1 MWIFK
6 MISSPLSL
14 YIMVF
19 AVTRVLA
26 TWQQRGDDIIA
37 ETITSGSPGF
47 PVSSN
52 SDGTIVVIGVHTN
65 DNRRGHVRVWEYDE
79 GNWTQRGDDIDGEH
93 EGDAS
98 GDSVALSKDGNVV
111 AIGALYNDEAGN
123 NAGHTRIFEY
133 DEYSWQQRGRDIDG
147 EASGDLSGTSVALSD
162 NGDVVAIGAL
172 GNDGGGTNAGHVRV
186 YEFISDQWSQRGA
199 DIDGE
204 ASVDGSGAAVSL
216 NSDGNVVAIG
226 AISNDD
232 GGKRAGHV
240 RVYEFVADGN
250 ATRWKQRGD
259 DIDGEAAGDDSGT
272 SVSLS
277 SNGNIVAIGAPYNDG
292 NGVSRGH
299 VRVFEYHLGTWDQRG
314 SDIDGKSDSEEIGES
329 VSLNSDGNEVAFGS
343 GYENAQGF
351 ARVYSYNGS
360 EWQQRGDDLANGRY
374 RHTVSLSS
382 DGNVVTVGRPADGI
396 ARVFEYPVT
405 SNPTSYPSAK
415 PSEYPTKYPSMAP
428 STSPSAKPPK
438 HPSRYSS
445 SSKDRKSSSDDSD
458 SSESMSYSK
467 SASSDSKR
475 IK

>member
-226 AISNDD
+226 AFRNSKSGD
-232 GGKRAGHV
+232 RAGHV
-240 RVYEFVADGN
+240 RVYEFLSDQWG
-250 ATRWKQRGD
+250 QRGD
-259 DIDGEAAGDDSGT
+259 DIGGEMTAEFLGW
-272 SVSLS
+272 SVSMS
-277 SNGNIVAIGAPYNDG
+277 SDGNIVAIGAPAIE
-292 NGVSRGH
+292 VGH
-299 VRVFEYHLGTWDQRG
+299 VRVFNYSGSTWRQRG
-314 SDIDGKSDSEEIGES
+314 SDIDDKLQDDGIGRS
-329 VSLNSDGNEVAFGS
+329 VSLNSDGNTVAVGS
-343 GYENAQGF
+343 GGNGRGF
-351 ARVYSYNGS
+351 ARVYAYNGS
-360 EWQQRGDDLANGRY
+360 GWQQRGDD
-374 RHTVSLSS
+374 
-382 DGNVVTVGRPADGI
+382 
-396 ARVFEYPVT
+396 
-405 SNPTSYPSAK
+405 
-415 PSEYPTKYPSMAP
+415 
-428 STSPSAKPPK
+428 
-438 HPSRYSS
+438 
-445 SSKDRKSSSDDSD
+445 
-458 SSESMSYSK
+458 
-467 SASSDSKR
+467 
-475 IK
+475 